1 MPGKKIKPSFNTPLK
16 RGVFFFELLM
26 GMFLLLIC
34 LSIVWNG
41 FLYAIKNYKTASDL
55 HCTIMRTSI
64 FLESNRNN
72 EALKQ
77 TVNDYRVNSS
87 AKQVFL
93 ESERLTFTINEV
105 TLLSLN
111 GDKEKEINFWEYHGK
126 N

>member
-1 MPGKKIKPSFNTPLK
+1 MPGKKIKPSLNTNLK

-41 FLYAIKNYKTASDL
+41 FLYAIKNYKTGSDL
-55 HCTIMRTSI
+55 YNTIMRTSI

-72 EALKQ
+72 EALKE
-77 TVNDYRVNSS
+77 TANDYTVNSS
-87 AKQVFL
+87 AKKVFL
-93 ESERLTFTINEV
+93 ESEGLVFTINEF
-105 TLLSLN
+105 TLLPLN
-111 GDKEKEINFWEYHGK
+111 GDEVKEVRFWEYHGK